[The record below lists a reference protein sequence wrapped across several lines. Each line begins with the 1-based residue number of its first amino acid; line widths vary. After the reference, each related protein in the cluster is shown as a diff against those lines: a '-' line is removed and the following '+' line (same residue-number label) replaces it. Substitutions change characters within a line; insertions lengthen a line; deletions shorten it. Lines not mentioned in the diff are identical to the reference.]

1 MDDLGEFL
9 FAVLSILLDRI
20 LPKRFHAWLDRQH
33 KYVQNFF
40 VGLICVFIGVL
51 VMIIILLLVHY
62 DVIPV

>member
-1 MDDLGEFL
+1 MDDLGELL
-9 FAVLSILLDRI
+9 FWVLYALIAKV
-20 LPKRFHAWLDRQH
+20 LPKRFQAWLDRQH